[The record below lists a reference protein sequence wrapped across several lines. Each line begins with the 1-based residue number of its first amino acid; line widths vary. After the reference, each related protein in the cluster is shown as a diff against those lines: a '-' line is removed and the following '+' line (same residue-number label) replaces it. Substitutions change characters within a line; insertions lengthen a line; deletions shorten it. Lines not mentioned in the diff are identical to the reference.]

1 MTGKEACAVQFD
13 RKALIRAAFAAR
25 ENAYVPY
32 SHFAVG
38 AALLAKDG
46 RVYTGCNI
54 ECATYTPTN
63 CAERT
68 ALFKAVS
75 EGVRQ
80 FEAIAVVGAKVG
92 VPGRRPCHLAL
103 RRVPPN
109 AVRVRRR
116 AAGRH
121 HGQKRGRFHRNAPG
135 PASAIG
141 FWPGKGAVKVRF
153 FALCGAFVTE
163 K

>member
-1 MTGKEACAVQFD
+1 MTGKGACAVQFD

-92 VPGRRPCHLAL
+92 D
-103 RRVPPN
+103 
-109 AVRVRRR
+109 
-116 AAGRH
+116 
-121 HGQKRGRFHRNAPG
+121 
-135 PASAIG
+135 I
-141 FWPGKGAVKVRF
+141 VKVEAPVGVIEYQVVKF
-153 FALCGAFVTE
+153 SEQLHSWVFSLYCW
-163 K
+163 

>member
-1 MTGKEACAVQFD
+1 MTGKGACAVQFD

-92 VPGRRPCHLAL
+92 VPDDALVTSL

>member
-1 MTGKEACAVQFD
+1 M
-13 RKALIRAAFAAR
+13 
-25 ENAYVPY
+25 
-32 SHFAVG
+32 G

-46 RVYTGCNI
+46 MVYTGFNI

-92 VPGRRPCHLAL
+92 VPDDALVTSPCGVCRQMLFEFGGAQLAVIMAKSEDDFIEMPL
-103 RRVPPN
+103 
-109 AVRVRRR
+109 
-116 AAGRH
+116 
-121 HGQKRGRFHRNAPG
+121 GQLLPLGFG
-135 PASAIG
+135 PE
-141 FWPGKGAVKVRF
+141 KV
-153 FALCGAFVTE
+153 L
-163 K
+163 

>member
-1 MTGKEACAVQFD
+1 MVRCSSH

-92 VPGRRPCHLAL
+92 VPDDALVTSPCGVCRQMGLFEFGGAQLAVIMAKSEDDFIEMPL
-103 RRVPPN
+103 
-109 AVRVRRR
+109 
-116 AAGRH
+116 
-121 HGQKRGRFHRNAPG
+121 GQLLPLGFG
-135 PASAIG
+135 PE
-141 FWPGKGAVKVRF
+141 KV
-153 FALCGAFVTE
+153 L
-163 K
+163 